1 MSERVNQLIEEI
13 REKSLRIKN
22 SLSAERSRVSTLESE
37 IEKLK
42 AAISEKENELQKGME
57 ELEKLR
63 DDSKTVQIESIPV
76 SKENEISGEQIDELV
91 KEIEY
96 CIAKLKQ

>member
-42 AAISEKENELQKGME
+42 AAISEKENEIQKGME

-63 DDSKTVQIESIPV
+63 NDSKTVQIESIPV